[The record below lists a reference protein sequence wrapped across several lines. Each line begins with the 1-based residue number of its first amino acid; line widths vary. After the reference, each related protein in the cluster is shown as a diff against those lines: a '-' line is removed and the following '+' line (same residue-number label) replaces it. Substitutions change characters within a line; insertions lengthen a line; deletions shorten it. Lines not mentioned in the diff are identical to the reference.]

1 MSQHVTGAVIKALRE
16 KCHYTQ
22 AGLAIHRLSDLYW
35 LEFVRLFNCIT

>member
-22 AGLAIHRLSDLYW
+22 AGLAIH
-35 LEFVRLFNCIT
+35 

>member
-22 AGLAIHRLSDLYW
+22 AGLDPW
-35 LEFVRLFNCIT
+35 LQISF

>member
-22 AGLAIHRLSDLYW
+22 GRACDPLIVRPVLAGVCEI
-35 LEFVRLFNCIT
+35 I